1 MVSAELCFLVLWWF
15 IASFYRSAPSL
26 HSAPGGDARQKK
38 MRRRRSKSPGNNKR
52 PPDELKK
59 YIEFEYLEPTQ
70 DFTEDQLKEI
80 PYMNVE

>member
-1 MVSAELCFLVLWWF
+1 
-15 IASFYRSAPSL
+15 
-26 HSAPGGDARQKK
+26 